1 MENEAAT
8 GKHEELAAKIK
19 TLEQENLVKEQEITS
34 LTHKNTLLEADVE
47 KLEKSLH
54 DAKSMVEDGAA
65 HGSANETLQRKLQ
78 LLEEEAETT
87 EKQLRETN
95 EKYVHFVL
103 YDFLLFECLYMFY
116 LHLFF
121 TFTFTIYIL
130 SNTIHSFSKTCI
142 LQKLQAFHFPYILYT
157 HLHTYTPSNTH
168 IHTRKS
174 YLHVHTPQVIT

>member
-1 MENEAAT
+1 MERLKEKLNQLRMENDAAQA
-8 GKHEELAAKIK
+8 KQEEFAAKIK

-65 HGSANETLQRKLQ
+65 HGSANETLQRKVQ

-95 EKYVHFVL
+95 EKLRLTDVKAEHYERKVTSL
-103 YDFLLFECLYMFY
+103 E
-116 LHLFF
+116 
-121 TFTFTIYIL
+121 
-130 SNTIHSFSKTCI
+130 
-142 LQKLQAFHFPYILYT
+142 QAAESWEKKYEEMEAKYKAAKAEVDEMVSTLDT
-157 HLHTYTPSNTH
+157 M
-168 IHTRKS
+168 
-174 YLHVHTPQVIT
+174 